1 MLYPLMLTFSRKS
14 LKLFMRELELNGKIR
29 PATAQK
35 KKKKHLQLS
44 DGKEGK
50 SMNLYLFTCK
60 FFFQILSNVILTYK

>member
-1 MLYPLMLTFSRKS
+1 MLTFSRKF

-35 KKKKHLQLS
+35 KKKNLQLS

>member
-1 MLYPLMLTFSRKS
+1 
-14 LKLFMRELELNGKIR
+14 MRELELNGKIR

-35 KKKKHLQLS
+35 KKKNLQLS

>member
-1 MLYPLMLTFSRKS
+1 
-14 LKLFMRELELNGKIR
+14 MRELELNGKIR

-35 KKKKHLQLS
+35 KKKKKNLQLS